1 MTGWTHT
8 VEVYRDRRGFWRWRA
23 KARNGQIVADCAE
36 GYGRKRDAVKAI
48 RNLLGGTVRWVGVD
62 E

>member
-1 MTGWTHT
+1 MWTHT
-8 VEVYRDRRGFWRWRA
+8 IEVYQDRRGEWRWRA

-36 GYGRKRDAVKAI
+36 GYKRRRDAVKSA
-48 RNLLGGTVRWVGVD
+48 RNLFAGTLRWVGA